1 MAAHGRVRWGSV
13 HPTRLCHRGGATPLA
28 VCQWGGHR
36 PSGVA
41 APPQWG
47 GRGTPV
53 GKQNTPGGG
62 EAKHPIGS
70 EAAAAAAAAAA
81 ATAMAAAAAA
91 MAALERIGDSEEA
104 SAITEA
110 IGLSMAAGAGHSA

>member
-1 MAAHGRVRWGSV
+1 M
-13 HPTRLCHRGGATPLA
+13 
-28 VCQWGGHR
+28 
-36 PSGVA
+36 
-41 APPQWG
+41 
-47 GRGTPV
+47 

-81 ATAMAAAAAA
+81 TAMAAAAAA
-91 MAALERIGDSEEA
+91 MAALELIGDSEEA